1 MFITSWNSVGKGQV
15 IHILFW
21 RSVQNLE
28 RDISVVLNRD
38 FKRLVSVEAACRPIR
53 DGCFPVSN
61 ILTIF
66 EHTRYESISLDY
78 KQCAKFLNFV
88 FSTKSKNSVGTSQN
102 YFINKNDQNWPVGRP
117 VRSYKNLL
125 VYVLRKA
132 IKKTKKIGWNFEKLP
147 EVPVN

>member
-1 MFITSWNSVGKGQV
+1 MFITSSNSVGKGQV

-102 YFINKNDQNWPVGRP
+102 YFINKNDQN
-117 VRSYKNLL
+117 
-125 VYVLRKA
+125 
-132 IKKTKKIGWNFEKLP
+132 
-147 EVPVN
+147 